1 MSIGIIDYSVGNV
14 GSVFNTLWNL
24 GEDPKIISTPEE
36 ILESDRLVLPGV
48 GAAGPAMAALRER
61 SIDEAIREAALSK
74 GAPILGICLGMQI
87 LSDTLHEYGPHEGL
101 GLISGEVVHFD
112 DILADA
118 EERLPHMG
126 WTHVELKDRPSPLH
140 GIGGNLYFYFAHS
153 FVFRA
158 SDESHVAAT
167 SNYGAPIT
175 VALVKDN
182 IFATQFHPEKSQAK
196 GEKVLEN
203 FLAWTP

>member
-24 GEDPKIISTPEE
+24 GEDPRIVSTPEE
-36 ILESDRLVLPGV
+36 ILDCDRLILPGV
-48 GAAGPAMAALRER
+48 GAAGPAIAALRER
-61 SIDEAIREAALSK
+61 ALDEAIREAALSK
-74 GAPILGICLGMQI
+74 GLPILGICLGMQI
-87 LSDTLHEYGPHEGL
+87 LSDTLHEYGSHKGL
-101 GLISGEVVHFD
+101 GLIRGEVVHFA
-112 DILADA
+112 DILGEV
-118 EERLPHMG
+118 EERIPHMG
-126 WTHVELKDRPSPLH
+126 WTHIELKDSASPLH

-153 FVFRA
+153 YVFQA
-158 SDESHVAAT
+158 SDETHVAAT
-167 SNYGAPIT
+167 SHYGAPIT
-175 VALVKDN
+175 VALLKDN